1 MSPPSLGE
9 LSRPSPSM
17 VASAGVRVVR
27 VVRVV
32 GGVRVVRGGTGV
44 RVVRVLSRG
53 TMLRSAPPSCSR

>member
-17 VASAGVRVVR
+17 VASAGVRVAGGGTGVR

-32 GGVRVVRGGTGV
+32 GGGMGV